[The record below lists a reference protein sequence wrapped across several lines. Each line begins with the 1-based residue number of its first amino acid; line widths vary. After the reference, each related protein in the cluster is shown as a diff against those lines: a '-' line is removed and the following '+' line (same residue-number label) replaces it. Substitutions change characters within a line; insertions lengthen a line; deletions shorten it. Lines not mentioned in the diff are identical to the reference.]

1 MCIRDRTNCYDPP
14 PPPPTPK
21 NSIKNKKDGQ
31 QILYGICNKQRKNKK
46 ENNTHIWCLDNQ
58 TRHWIS
64 LPLALIFHSV
74 LSHNCVCS
82 LSFSPFLDV
91 VLVSSQ
97 SPIYALFRSIILE
110 FWYQREFFFN
120 KSIHIQPRI
129 IIPPANEL
137 ICLRYVFFASLQ
149 RVPNYPFVW

>member
-1 MCIRDRTNCYDPP
+1 MLLFSILEYSRDYDANCEMKLEQVVTTPPPPKKNNKKKKKKDKKTFNVISKKKKKKIFLPPP

-82 LSFSPFLDV
+82 LSFSPFFLMWYWFP
-91 VLVSSQ
+91 L
-97 SPIYALFRSIILE
+97 SPRSMLC
-110 FWYQREFFFN
+110 F
-120 KSIHIQPRI
+120 
-129 IIPPANEL
+129 
-137 ICLRYVFFASLQ
+137 
-149 RVPNYPFVW
+149 VP